1 VLSWLRA
8 ILLQLA
14 HPLVAAGVAEHST
27 FRGGASAALS
37 RLHQTVGAMLAIT
50 FGDDEACERALEGI
64 RVIHRRVHGS
74 LREPCGGYPAGTPY
88 SAEDPG
94 LLLWVHATLI
104 DSVVRVYGELVAP
117 LAGADRDAYC
127 ADAAAAATALGVN
140 ARDVPRSWH
149 ALQDYLDVQLASGAI
164 QPCAQARQ
172 LAAAL
177 LAPSRA
183 FVARPAHTLL
193 RLIAAGLLPAD
204 VRRGY
209 GLEWSA
215 RRERAFRA
223 LMTTLRMTRRV
234 APRRVAWW
242 PAARADRSGPPRR
255 A

>member
-1 VLSWLRA
+1 MLSWLRA

-27 FRGGASAALS
+27 FRSGASAALS

-74 LREPCGGYPAGTPY
+74 LREPCGCFPAGTPY
-88 SAEDPG
+88 SAEDPV

-117 LAGADRDAYC
+117 LADAYRDAYC
-127 ADAAAAATALGVN
+127 ADAADAAIALGATAQ
-140 ARDVPRSWH
+140 DVPRSWR
-149 ALQDYLDVQLASGAI
+149 ALQNYLEVQRASGAI
-164 QPCAQARQ
+164 QPCEQARQ

-183 FVARPAHTLL
+183 FVARPVSTLL

-209 GLEWSA
+209 GFEWNA
-215 RRERAFRA
+215 RRERAFGA

-242 PAARADRSGPPRR
+242 PAARSGRSAPPRP